1 MHYIESLLYI
11 ALGIAI
17 GAIIS
22 YFRNYHSENVK
33 IWGYDQ
39 VETHEGCTVEIL
51 TSTKHDHQEICWY
64 RGSSEELPIIH
75 TPYED

>member
-1 MHYIESLLYI
+1 MEFIGHLLYI
-11 ALGIAI
+11 ALGVAV
-17 GAIIS
+17 GLLAS
-22 YFRNYHSENVK
+22 YLYKYYAEHEK